1 MITLTNNNY
10 HNMSRK
16 LVEIKK
22 LKRINRQ
29 KNRQEIFFAESLL
42 DGCDDNRI
50 ITMKTFL
57 ATKSIFIMF
66 KYLMINVVLYSYLEA
81 FFLF

>member
-1 MITLTNNNY
+1 
-10 HNMSRK
+10 MSRK